1 MVAGWITLIG
11 VAERNKR
18 EKEACLPSRSLHLVG
33 EGRPDYKAASM
44 VPEPKHRSLQ
54 AAAGKRM

>member
-1 MVAGWITLIG
+1 MAAGWITLIG
-11 VAERNKR
+11 VAEGNKR

-33 EGRPDYKAASM
+33 EGRPDYKATSI